1 MVAEQSSLTH
11 PLINIQS
18 LAMKQSIRIL
28 LSIFTGWV
36 ALFILAKLVFMA
48 CYHHLYAGTGI
59 GDICAVIWH
68 GLKMDLATAGY
79 LTAIPGLIL
88 TVGSLFRASRPTRIV
103 LKAYTAVMSL
113 LVLSIICT
121 DTALYGYWDFK
132 LDITPLFYVMTD
144 PAAALASA
152 PQWMVIASVPA
163 IALLTWG
170 VYCLMTRLTGI
181 DRYRTDSEGRARTAG
196 VMLLLTALL
205 FIPIRGGFGVAT
217 VNLSTAFYSNNMRLN
232 HAAVNPAFSLIY
244 SATHQQ
250 AFDKMFRFMEQD
262 DADIIMARV
271 TESHPSL
278 PLDTTLLSTTRPDIY
293 IIILESFSNSL
304 FPSTGGEPI
313 AIGLDSIGSTGLMF
327 NNLYSSSFRTDR
339 AIPAILNAFPAQP
352 TTSLSKY
359 PEKTRHIPSLAR
371 SLEKEGYK
379 TAYYYGGDATFANM
393 QTYLLNSG
401 FGNLITIKDMNENIE
416 RGKWGV
422 PDGALFDHIINNTAN
437 DTLHRHLTVI
447 QTLSSHEPFEVPYS
461 NPACKNNAAC
471 NAFAYTDSCT
481 TAFINTLA
489 SMPGWNNTLVIAVPD
504 HYGCY
509 PHNPDPTDVI
519 LRHRIPLIM
528 TGGAL
533 NRRGIINTTASQTDI
548 IATLLDAM
556 GIDHDEYRYSRN
568 ILTPTTTPM
577 AFMST
582 PTYTAVVDTTGVAS
596 VYHIDTRLFDSG
608 HSHPSTE
615 ADSINAAYLQ
625 TIYNNLH
632 NL

>member
-1 MVAEQSSLTH
+1 
-11 PLINIQS
+11 
-18 LAMKQSIRIL
+18 MKLPIRIL

-36 ALFILAKLVFMA
+36 VLFILAKLVFMA
-48 CYHHLYAGTGI
+48 CYHHLYAGTGFI
-59 GDICAVIWH
+59 DMCAVIWH

-79 LTAIPGLIL
+79 LTALPGLIL
-88 TVGSLFRASRPTRIV
+88 TVGSLFSASRPTRII

-113 LVLSIICT
+113 IIISIICT
-121 DTALYGYWDFK
+121 DIALYGYWDFK

-152 PQWMVIASVPA
+152 PQWMVIAGLPA
-163 IALLTWG
+163 IGLLTWG
-170 VYCLMTRLTGI
+170 VYILMTRFTGI
-181 DRYRTDSEGRARTAG
+181 DRYRTDGIGSAKTAII
-196 VMLLLTALL
+196 MLLLTALL

-262 DADIIMARV
+262 DADRIMAGITGTRPH
-271 TESHPSL
+271 SAI
-278 PLDTTLLSTTRPDIY
+278 DTPLLSTTRPDIY

-304 FPSTGGEPI
+304 FPSSGGKPI
-313 AIGLDSIGSTGLMF
+313 AIGLDSISSTGLMF
-327 NNLYSSSFRTDR
+327 NNFYSSSFRTDR

-401 FGNLITIKDMNENIE
+401 FGNLITINDMDENIE
-416 RGKWGV
+416 RSKWGV
-422 PDGALFDHIINNTAN
+422 PDGALFDYIIDNTTN
-437 DTLHRHLTVI
+437 DSTHRHLTVI
-447 QTLSSHEPFEVPYS
+447 QTLSSHEPFEVPYH
-461 NPACKNNAAC
+461 NPAFKDDAAC
-471 NAFAYTDSCT
+471 NAFAYTDSCA

-489 SMPGWNNTLVIAVPD
+489 SMPGWDNTLVIAVPD

-509 PHNPDPTDVI
+509 PHNPDPTDVV
-519 LRHRIPLIM
+519 LRHRIPLII

-533 NRRGIINTTASQTDI
+533 NHRGVIETTASQTDI

-556 GIDHDEYRYSRN
+556 EIDRDEYRYSRN
-568 ILTPTTTPM
+568 ILDPQTIPL
-577 AFMST
+577 AFMSA
-582 PTYTAVVDTTGVAS
+582 PTYTAVVDSTGVAS

-608 HSHPSTE
+608 HSHPLTE